1 MTGGGASAP
10 WVICCRCI
18 RPQCLSMPALPPKG
32 NFDWQLSS
40 RGQSQGCPSVV
51 QSCPLLPCGHRS
63 NGERNPIVDLCL
75 TDLSRQILG
84 VFMRHRIP
92 ATGTLQ
98 RNYFLKCAT
107 VISNAGS
114 TRRSPTIGYHRFAK
128 PLPLSTHDDGIRC
141 RADNPSGPRSVER
154 EQCPLWVKSRHW
166 HRKKSC
172 PLYPRKRTFPTRSCP
187 LWAKGSDLSK

>member
-92 ATGTLQ
+92 ATATLQ
-98 RNYFLKCAT
+98 RNYFFEVRDSDFQRGINRAVANNWVPSICETAT
-107 VISNAGS
+107 AINS
-114 TRRSPTIGYHRFAK
+114 RRRDT
-128 PLPLSTHDDGIRC
+128 LS
-141 RADNPSGPRSVER
+141 SG
-154 EQCPLWVKSRHW
+154 
-166 HRKKSC
+166 
-172 PLYPRKRTFPTRSCP
+172 
-187 LWAKGSDLSK
+187 G